1 MEPQKKLLMIVNPRA
16 GRSKPRGPLYDA
28 AAALC
33 DAGYLLR
40 IRRTTAAGDA
50 ARIAAQEGG
59 DYDTVVAVGGDGTL
73 NEVISGIQTLKTPP
87 AVGYLPQGSTNDF
100 AASLEI
106 PSDPVQAAEAIV
118 RDQRRQLDIGRFGER
133 IFVYVASFGAFT
145 RTSYTASQDVKNALG
160 HFGYLLES
168 LRDLDTLRPYKVRIT
183 ADGET
188 LDGEYLFGA
197 VANST
202 SIAGFLTMDPTR
214 VIIDDGLFEITLIK
228 MPTAPMDLSR
238 ILYSL
243 LLVPHPQ
250 NASELQNLIWALLNQ
265 QYNSGGLI
273 FRHVSALHVETDE
286 DLPWSLDGEYEP
298 SQPTV
303 DITNCQRALTMLL

>member
-87 AVGYLPQGSTNDF
+87 VVGYLPQGSTNDF

-118 RDQRRQLDIGRFGER
+118 RGQRRQLDIGRFGER

-168 LRDLDTLRPYKVRIT
+168 LRDLDTLRPYKVPSPLMGRRWT
-183 ADGET
+183 VNT
-188 LDGEYLFGA
+188 CSVPL
-197 VANST
+197 
-202 SIAGFLTMDPTR
+202 PT
-214 VIIDDGLFEITLIK
+214 
-228 MPTAPMDLSR
+228 PP
-238 ILYSL
+238 
-243 LLVPHPQ
+243 
-250 NASELQNLIWALLNQ
+250 
-265 QYNSGGLI
+265 
-273 FRHVSALHVETDE
+273 
-286 DLPWSLDGEYEP
+286 P
-298 SQPTV
+298 SPV
-303 DITNCQRALTMLL
+303 

>member
-40 IRRTTAAGDA
+40 IHRTTAAGDA

-145 RTSYTASQDVKNALG
+145 RTSYTASQDVKMLWA
-160 HFGYLLES
+160 
-168 LRDLDTLRPYKVRIT
+168 
-183 ADGET
+183 
-188 LDGEYLFGA
+188 
-197 VANST
+197 T
-202 SIAGFLTMDPTR
+202 SAICWKASGIWIRCAPIRSASPLMGRRWTVNTCSVPLPT
-214 VIIDDGLFEITLIK
+214 
-228 MPTAPMDLSR
+228 PP
-238 ILYSL
+238 
-243 LLVPHPQ
+243 
-250 NASELQNLIWALLNQ
+250 
-265 QYNSGGLI
+265 
-273 FRHVSALHVETDE
+273 
-286 DLPWSLDGEYEP
+286 P
-298 SQPTV
+298 SPV
-303 DITNCQRALTMLL
+303 

>member
-1 MEPQKKLLMIVNPRA
+1 MLK
-16 GRSKPRGPLYDA
+16 
-28 AAALC
+28 
-33 DAGYLLR
+33 
-40 IRRTTAAGDA
+40 
-50 ARIAAQEGG
+50 
-59 DYDTVVAVGGDGTL
+59 
-73 NEVISGIQTLKTPP
+73 KTPVLGYIP
-87 AVGYLPQGSTNDF
+87 AGSTNDF

-118 RDQRRQLDIGRFGER
+118 RGQRRQLDIGRFGER

-202 SIAGFLTMDPTR
+202 SIAGMMKLER
-214 VIIDDGLFEITLIK
+214 EEVILDDGLFE
-228 MPTAPMDLSR
+228 
-238 ILYSL
+238 L

-250 NASELQNLIWALLNQ
+250 NAAELQNLIWALLNQ

-273 FRHVSALHVETDE
+273 FRHVSALHVETDK

-303 DITNCQRALTMLL
+303 DITNCQQALTMLL

>member
-1 MEPQKKLLMIVNPRA
+1 M
-16 GRSKPRGPLYDA
+16 
-28 AAALC
+28 
-33 DAGYLLR
+33 
-40 IRRTTAAGDA
+40 
-50 ARIAAQEGG
+50 
-59 DYDTVVAVGGDGTL
+59 
-73 NEVISGIQTLKTPP
+73 
-87 AVGYLPQGSTNDF
+87 GYLPQGSTNDF

-118 RDQRRQLDIGRFGER
+118 RGQRRQLDIGRFGER

-202 SIAGFLTMDPTR
+202 SIAGMMKLER
-214 VIIDDGLFEITLIK
+214 EEVILDDGLFE
-228 MPTAPMDLSR
+228 
-238 ILYSL
+238 L

-273 FRHVSALHVETDE
+273 FRHVSAFMWKRTRICPG
-286 DLPWSLDGEYEP
+286 PWTESTNP
-298 SQPTV
+298 ASRRWTSPTA
-303 DITNCQRALTMLL
+303 QRALTMLL

>member
-40 IRRTTAAGDA
+40 ICRTTAAGDA
-50 ARIAAQEGG
+50 ARIAAQKGG

-73 NEVISGIQTLKTPP
+73 NEVISGIQTLKNPP

-118 RDQRRQLDIGRFGER
+118 RGQRRQLDIGRFGER

-202 SIAGFLTMDPTR
+202 SIAGMMKLER
-214 VIIDDGLFEITLIK
+214 EEVILDDGLFE
-228 MPTAPMDLSR
+228 
-238 ILYSL
+238 L

>member
-1 MEPQKKLLMIVNPRA
+1 M
-16 GRSKPRGPLYDA
+16 
-28 AAALC
+28 
-33 DAGYLLR
+33 
-40 IRRTTAAGDA
+40 
-50 ARIAAQEGG
+50 
-59 DYDTVVAVGGDGTL
+59 
-73 NEVISGIQTLKTPP
+73 
-87 AVGYLPQGSTNDF
+87 
-100 AASLEI
+100 
-106 PSDPVQAAEAIV
+106 
-118 RDQRRQLDIGRFGER
+118 
-133 IFVYVASFGAFT
+133 
-145 RTSYTASQDVKNALG
+145 KNALG

-202 SIAGFLTMDPTR
+202 SIAGMMKLER
-214 VIIDDGLFEITLIK
+214 EEVILDDGLFE
-228 MPTAPMDLSR
+228 
-238 ILYSL
+238 L

-250 NASELQNLIWALLNQ
+250 NAAELQNLIWALLNQ

-298 SQPTV
+298 SRPTV

>member
-1 MEPQKKLLMIVNPRA
+1 MLYYFNRLLTFIIIFGGMDMEPQKKLLMIVNPRA

-50 ARIAAQEGG
+50 ARIA
-59 DYDTVVAVGGDGTL
+59 VGGDGTL
-73 NEVISGIQTLKTPP
+73 NEVISGIQTLKNPP

-118 RDQRRQLDIGRFGER
+118 RGQRRQLDIGRFGER

-202 SIAGFLTMDPTR
+202 SIAGMMKLER
-214 VIIDDGLFEITLIK
+214 EEVILDDGLFE
-228 MPTAPMDLSR
+228 
-238 ILYSL
+238 L

-250 NASELQNLIWALLNQ
+250 NAAELQNLIWALLNQ

>member
-1 MEPQKKLLMIVNPRA
+1 MRHVLIVNPSA
-16 GRSKPRGPLYDA
+16 GRKKSAKDLLDRAEA
-28 AAALC
+28 AFDGDFEA
-33 DAGYLLR
+33 YF
-40 IRRTTAAGDA
+40 TEKAGDA
-50 ARIAAQEGG
+50 RELSLRAIDQAQGG
-59 DYDTVVAVGGDGTL
+59 PLRLYACGGDGTL

-118 RDQRRQLDIGRFGER
+118 RGQRRQLDIGRFGER

-202 SIAGFLTMDPTR
+202 SIAGMMKLER
-214 VIIDDGLFEITLIK
+214 EEVILDDGLFE
-228 MPTAPMDLSR
+228 
-238 ILYSL
+238 L

-250 NASELQNLIWALLNQ
+250 NAAELQNLIWALLNQ

>member
-1 MEPQKKLLMIVNPRA
+1 MLYYFNRLLTFIIIFGGMDMGPQKKLLMIVNPRA
-16 GRSKPRGPLYDA
+16 GRNKPRGPLYDA

-118 RDQRRQLDIGRFGER
+118 RGQRRQLDIGRFGER

-202 SIAGFLTMDPTR
+202 SIAGMMKLER
-214 VIIDDGLFEITLIK
+214 EEVILDDGLFE
-228 MPTAPMDLSR
+228 
-238 ILYSL
+238 L

-250 NASELQNLIWALLNQ
+250 NAAELQNLIWALLNQ

>member
-100 AASLEI
+100 AAASDKEI
-106 PSDPVQAAEAIV
+106 SNKSPIFIIIPICATVIGIAS
-118 RDQRRQLDIGRFGER
+118 DIGIG
-133 IFVYVASFGAFT
+133 ISPA
-145 RTSYTASQDVKNALG
+145 
-160 HFGYLLES
+160 
-168 LRDLDTLRPYKVRIT
+168 T
-183 ADGET
+183 AD
-188 LDGEYLFGA
+188 A
-197 VANST
+197 PVA
-202 SIAGFLTMDPTR
+202 
-214 VIIDDGLFEITLIK
+214 E
-228 MPTAPMDLSR
+228 
-238 ILYSL
+238 
-243 LLVPHPQ
+243 
-250 NASELQNLIWALLNQ
+250 
-265 QYNSGGLI
+265 
-273 FRHVSALHVETDE
+273 
-286 DLPWSLDGEYEP
+286 
-298 SQPTV
+298 
-303 DITNCQRALTMLL
+303 

>member
-1 MEPQKKLLMIVNPRA
+1 M
-16 GRSKPRGPLYDA
+16 
-28 AAALC
+28 
-33 DAGYLLR
+33 
-40 IRRTTAAGDA
+40 
-50 ARIAAQEGG
+50 
-59 DYDTVVAVGGDGTL
+59 VAVGGDGTL

-106 PSDPVQAAEAIV
+106 PSDPVQATEAII
-118 RDQRRQLDIGRFGER
+118 RGQRRQLDIGCFGER

-202 SIAGFLTMDPTR
+202 SIAGMMKLER
-214 VIIDDGLFEITLIK
+214 EEVILDDGLFE
-228 MPTAPMDLSR
+228 
-238 ILYSL
+238 L

-250 NASELQNLIWALLNQ
+250 NAAELQNLIWALLNQ